1 MLDTTM
7 KTQLKAYLE
16 KLTKPVELIAT
27 LDDSAKSAEI
37 KELLAE
43 IAELSPK
50 VTFKEDNSLNV
61 RKPSFLIT
69 NPGSE
74 LGPRFAGS
82 PLGHEFTSL
91 VLALLWTGGH
101 PSKEAQ
107 ALLEQIR
114 DIDGDFEFE
123 TYYSLSCHN
132 CPDVV
137 QALNLMSVL
146 NPRIKHTAIDGGTF
160 QNEITDRNVMGV
172 PAVYLNGQEF
182 GEGPYDADGNRRQSG
197 YRCRKTCRR
206 SAEQTRCLR
215 RADCRFR
222 PCGCGGGSVLRT

>member
-1 MLDTTM
+1 MLDTNM

-50 VTFKEDNSLNV
+50 VTFKENNSLPV

-74 LGPRFAGS
+74 QGPRFAGS

-91 VLALLWTGGH
+91 VLALLWTGGIRLKRRRNCWH
-101 PSKEAQ
+101 RSAILTVILSSKHIIPFPATT
-107 ALLEQIR
+107 ARTL
-114 DIDGDFEFE
+114 
-123 TYYSLSCHN
+123 
-132 CPDVV
+132 V
-137 QALNLMSVL
+137 QALNLMAVL
-146 NPRIKHTAIDGGTF
+146 NPRIKTYGD
-160 QNEITDRNVMGV
+160 
-172 PAVYLNGQEF
+172 
-182 GEGPYDADGNRRQSG
+182 
-197 YRCRKTCRR
+197 
-206 SAEQTRCLR
+206 
-215 RADCRFR
+215 
-222 PCGCGGGSVLRT
+222 

>member
-1 MLDTTM
+1 MLDTNM

-43 IAELSPK
+43 IAELSDK
-50 VTFKEDNSLNV
+50 VSFKEDNTLAV
-61 RKPSFLIT
+61 RKPSFVIT
-69 NPGSE
+69 TPGS
-74 LGPRFAGS
+74 LQGPRFAGS

-114 DIDGDFEFE
+114 DRYGVERSEMVVVGMALGHADPQAIENSLLSERVSVSDF
-123 TYYSLSCHN
+123 
-132 CPDVV
+132 
-137 QALNLMSVL
+137 A
-146 NPRIKHTAIDGGTF
+146 TF
-160 QNEITDRNVMGV
+160 W
-172 PAVYLNGQEF
+172 P
-182 GEGPYDADGNRRQSG
+182 
-197 YRCRKTCRR
+197 
-206 SAEQTRCLR
+206 
-215 RADCRFR
+215 
-222 PCGCGGGSVLRT
+222 